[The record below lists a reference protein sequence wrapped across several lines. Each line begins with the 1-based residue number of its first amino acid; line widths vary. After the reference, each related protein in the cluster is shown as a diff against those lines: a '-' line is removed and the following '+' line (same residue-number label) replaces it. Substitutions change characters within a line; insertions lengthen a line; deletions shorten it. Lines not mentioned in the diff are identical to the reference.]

1 MGYLKNEAKKTSFPH
16 IFFLKANPMNNAIKT
31 FIGSSAI
38 LSERRSYHFSYKV
51 MLFTLIKIQA

>member
-31 FIGSSAI
+31 FIGSSATYFLPAI
-38 LSERRSYHFSYKV
+38 LSLTV
-51 MLFTLIKIQA
+51 TL